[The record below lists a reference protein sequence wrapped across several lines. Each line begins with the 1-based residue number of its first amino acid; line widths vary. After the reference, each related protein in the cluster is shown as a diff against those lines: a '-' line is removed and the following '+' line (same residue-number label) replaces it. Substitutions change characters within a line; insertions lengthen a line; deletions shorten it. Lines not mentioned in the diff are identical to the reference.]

1 MDKIHL
7 LEELKSQIKNTPNI
21 PVGDLNP
28 HIQQQLML
36 IKSIL
41 FQGTVD
47 PNIKNEA
54 LFDFV
59 NELLHGVDVD
69 GLLSSLANV
78 KMLKNATGWMLQEC
92 KTAYDFW
99 RLKRDN
105 SIKT

>member
-1 MDKIHL
+1 MNKIQL
-7 LEELKSQIKNTPNI
+7 LEELENQIKNTPNI
-21 PVGDLNP
+21 PVGDLNL

-36 IKSIL
+36 VRSIL
-41 FQGTVD
+41 FQKDVN
-47 PNIKNEA
+47 PNIKDEV